1 MRATYRAI
9 AAASLIA
16 PSAVFSTGTL
26 PIGLIARNA
35 GVLLSLPISN
45 SGMAISTRLYAAI
58 IRDWRA
64 WVLPAKESNSKTMLS
79 ALLCD
84 SDVGHVARRWA
95 RAVLA
100 ICDFAAPDEHKY
112 SRAVWLARCASRSRR
127 APSCRRGEREGRTVV
142 SCVGAM
148 TEAAAPSS
156 DAPVDIVDMTDVEE
170 PELTYKEKVEKAKAE
185 IEAKKAA
192 AKAAAEEKAAA
203 EAAAKAE
210 LDEIEAKKH
219 AEIAEKLRI
228 ENAEKAE
235 ADAKRHAELY
245 GDLAAG
251 QIVRL
256 GGLKARPELNG
267 LTAEIESF
275 VFDTGRVNV
284 KVEPTAIHQQGEVLA
299 LKPAA
304 LEPLSADEEAK
315 AKAMVVEKLGER
327 SVRVE
332 CAGTMLKLTLT
343 PKMLQK
349 PFREAVVAPFLKAF
363 SKKRN
368 EARVLTPDDVYQVT
382 IDSDGQTKL

>member
-1 MRATYRAI
+1 
-9 AAASLIA
+9 
-16 PSAVFSTGTL
+16 
-26 PIGLIARNA
+26 
-35 GVLLSLPISN
+35 
-45 SGMAISTRLYAAI
+45 
-58 IRDWRA
+58 
-64 WVLPAKESNSKTMLS
+64 
-79 ALLCD
+79 
-84 SDVGHVARRWA
+84 
-95 RAVLA
+95 
-100 ICDFAAPDEHKY
+100 
-112 SRAVWLARCASRSRR
+112 
-127 APSCRRGEREGRTVV
+127 
-142 SCVGAM
+142 M

-382 IDSDGQTKL
+382 IDSDGQKKLKVVDDIYIYSAADALKGCVGEVDIDVYLKRDRPPPPPKPESPKRDKSAVDDGEPKRTEKLPEGARVEIYGLTSAAGAQLNGLHGHIEKWHENKGRYDVKIEGEADRIVSAKAANVRMVGHTPSGRRVG